1 MDPRFTDVFG
11 ALTGIDLD
19 KMSEN
24 RANHEKNQ
32 EEVNKR
38 EAEARA
44 KREAEAEARRKA
56 EEEAALPSEEK

>member
-19 KMSEN
+19 KMGEN

-38 EAEARA
+38 EAE
-44 KREAEAEARRKA
+44 
-56 EEEAALPSEEK
+56 